1 MASGEVQAAARAP
14 DGVGAA
20 TRRVE
25 PSISIQIEG
34 GVGDGEHG
42 AWHRGGDGV
51 RRRRPRGSGGGY
63 VGRGSGVGRVGRPGR
78 PAEWPA
84 GPRGLRGQ
92 GVSPLF
98 IFILFQFL
106 LFIFLFC
113 FILLLVDFSF
123 IKI

>member
-1 MASGEVQAAARAP
+1 MGKGER
-14 DGVGAA
+14 
-20 TRRVE
+20 
-25 PSISIQIEG
+25 EG
-34 GVGDGEHG
+34 GSGRVGIVGE
-42 AWHRGGDGV
+42 
-51 RRRRPRGSGGGY
+51 SGIGLGFREGGY
-63 VGRGSGVGRVGRPGR
+63 VGRGSAVGRVGRPGR

-84 GPRGLRGQ
+84 GPRGPRGQ